1 MKTQIL
7 AMIALCLTACSSQ
20 PPQPAALQNLPV
32 ISISSADATTYQE
45 YPASIQ
51 GKDNVEIRPQVS
63 GILDQVFVEEGS
75 YVKAGQPLFQINQAP
90 YQEKLNN
97 ARASLR
103 VATGALAN
111 AELEI
116 EKLTPLVNSK
126 VISDYQLKTA
136 GSARE
141 ISRGNVDQAKADIAS
156 AQINVGYTLVKAP
169 VSGYIGLLPKKR
181 GSLVGPADP
190 TALTDLSDV
199 KQVHIY
205 FALGEY
211 DFIRFK
217 QQYSGK
223 TLADKIKALPPVEL
237 IVADDSAY
245 ALKGKVDLMDGQFN
259 KNTGAITVRA
269 TFENPDGLLRS
280 GNTGRVRLG
289 LSFTNQLIVPQT
301 ATLELQDKIFV
312 FMVDSHNKVTRQPI
326 AISGKSGTNYMVSG
340 GLKAGDR
347 IVSNGFDHLQD
358 GETIHPEK
366 PKALQANLVD
376 HQ

>member
-1 MKTQIL
+1 
-7 AMIALCLTACSSQ
+7 MIALCLTACSSKQ
-20 PPQPAALQNLPV
+20 QQPAAPQNLPV
-32 ISISSADATTYQE
+32 IRIISGNATTYEE

-51 GKDNVEIRPQVS
+51 GKDNVEIRPQVT
-63 GILDQVFVEEGS
+63 GMLDDVFVEEGA
-75 YVKAGQPLFQINQAP
+75 YVQAGQPLFKINQAP

-97 ARASLR
+97 ARASLHA
-103 VATGALAN
+103 ATGALAN
-111 AELEI
+111 AELEM

-126 VISDYQLKTA
+126 VISDYQLQTA

-141 ISRGNVDQAKADIAS
+141 ISRGNVEQAKADIAS
-156 AQINVGYTLVKAP
+156 AQINVGYTLVRAP
-169 VSGYIGLLPKKR
+169 VSGYIGLLPRKR

-190 TALTDLSDV
+190 APLTDLSDV

-223 TLADKIKALPPVEL
+223 TLADKIKNLPPVEL
-237 IVADDSAY
+237 ILADESAY
-245 ALKGKVDLMDGQFN
+245 ALKGRIDLIDGQFN

-280 GNTGRVRLG
+280 GNTGKVRLG
-289 LSFTNQLIVPQT
+289 LSFVNQLIVPQT

-312 FMVDSHNKVTRQPI
+312 FVVDSYNKVTRQPI
-326 AISGKSGTNYMVSG
+326 AISGKSGNNYMVSG

-347 IVSNGFDHLQD
+347 IVFNGFDHLQD

-366 PKALQANLVD
+366 PKELQANLVD
-376 HQ
+376 HHSSL